1 MKKMVYE
8 KPLMLVEGFV
18 PTQSVANGCGNNLV
32 IEPVEMPLYNEDG
45 SYVTNKA
52 YCNCGNNGHNF
63 DPRKVEEFDDDEN
76 GVVVLFAS
84 SNNCELKYD
93 LLSSN
98 NKKGNEDFIELGKLL
113 TANGNNSW
121 SGDNGHR
128 LVVEGTRIP
137 S

>member
-63 DPRKVEEFDDDEN
+63 
-76 GVVVLFAS
+76 GL
-84 SNNCELKYD
+84 
-93 LLSSN
+93 
-98 NKKGNEDFIELGKLL
+98 
-113 TANGNNSW
+113 
-121 SGDNGHR
+121 
-128 LVVEGTRIP
+128 
-137 S
+137 